1 MGMRL
6 RTRPKQKM
14 RRDNILS
21 IQYLNYPELDSTMDE
36 AWRLVIADAIE
47 GTACVSATAQ
57 REGRGQRG
65 KSWASPID
73 AGIYLSLIHRFNNPR
88 EVLQKFT
95 EQMCT
100 VAAADAVLDA
110 ILAQSESKGTA
121 TNFRIKP
128 INDIYYG
135 DSKLAG
141 ILLESREWNDELI
154 IVTGIGLNLR
164 DVTRQLREELIEA
177 PKAAPI
183 SFEEIFSRAGLKSWQ
198 PKNFKQRLTEA
209 IARTVTIKYQDLL
222 KD

>member
-1 MGMRL
+1 
-6 RTRPKQKM
+6 
-14 RRDNILS
+14 
-21 IQYLNYPELDSTMDE
+21 MDE
-36 AWRLVIADAIE
+36 AWRLVISDAIE

-57 REGRGQRG
+57 SDGRGQRG
-65 KSWASPID
+65 KSWASPVD
-73 AGIYLSLIHRFNNPR
+73 SGIYISLVHRFANPR
-88 EVLQKFT
+88 AVLQKFS

-110 ILAQSESKGTA
+110 ILAQSETNGTA

-128 INDIYYG
+128 INDIYYD

-141 ILLESREWNDELI
+141 ILLESREWNDELV

-164 DVTRQLREELIEA
+164 DVTRHLREEIIES

-198 PKNFKQRLTEA
+198 PKNFKQRLTED
-209 IARTVTIKYQDLL
+209 IAKSVTKKYQDLL
-222 KD
+222 RD